1 MSAGSTF
8 VYAKASTEG
17 GDLHCFRNDDG
28 TVLLLQNICQVLV
41 PGKKY
46 ESILRR

>member
-1 MSAGSTF
+1 MSAGNTF

-28 TVLLLQNICQVLV
+28 TVLLLQNMCQVLGV
-41 PGKKY
+41 PIVWSLY
-46 ESILRR
+46 YLI